1 MSRRDKF
8 YNKENFLFTEQFK
21 KNKSIN
27 LFINKLFLFS
37 NKFHEITQEDF
48 KNGPLIIKEPGHY
61 KLMENIVFEPNKHN
75 MGKPTKQQLNKLP
88 IEFNLGFFAGIIIAC
103 DNVFLNLN
111 NFTFQQSLL
120 FSVQQTFY
128 ANIQIGASPFIKKQG
143 PSKFPD
149 FVKAPNNVVIM
160 NGKLGLSSHHG
171 IHCATGVNKCIITD
185 LEIKEFGV
193 AGIQINGGNSLY
205 INNIHIDN
213 KKSNII
219 FNSNLSFGIFMLP
232 HFEKLL
238 EEKEDCYII
247 IKNKKVYVSELFNKL
262 KNEIDKAF
270 SSIKNNTI
278 YSGPFKNKDAPLYDA
293 NLYGLVLN
301 SKGILINDFKKED
314 LSKINDNHDII
325 LNNIKIKNCISAGTE
340 VIVMTNKKIEH
351 ENLFYGSGI
360 IRGVH
365 GDVVNFESMI
375 NKDRSYKSTLIIDCQ
390 ICLAQFKELLNH
402 NSINIPS
409 SIIKFSQ
416 DKFGN
421 IDKLIQNK
429 DIYIVRGRDSMAHIM
444 KGNIGLFISQGKNI
458 LVTDVYIDNIK
469 NTSKPS
475 LEFGK
480 CTEFT
485 KLASSYGALIS
496 GSSDITFHNTNIENI
511 TSDNGLTETIAFK
524 NNCCNFKI
532 INN

>member
-1 MSRRDKF
+1 MSRRDNF
-8 YNKENFLFTEQFK
+8 FNKEKFLFTDLFK

-27 LFINKLFLFS
+27 LFINKLFLFN
-37 NKFHEITQEDF
+37 NKVTEIRQDDF

-61 KLMENIVFEPNKHN
+61 KLMENIIFEPNKDN
-75 MGKPTKQQLNKLP
+75 MGKPTKEQLKKLP

-111 NFTFQQSLL
+111 NFTFKQSLL

-128 ANIQIGASPFIKKQG
+128 ANIQIGSSPFIKKQG
-143 PSKFPD
+143 PGKFPD
-149 FVKAPNNVVIM
+149 IVKTPNNVVIM

-193 AGIQINGGNSLY
+193 AGIHINGGNSLY

-219 FNSNLSFGIFMLP
+219 FNSNLSFAIFMLP
-232 HFEKLL
+232 HFENLL
-238 EEKEDCYII
+238 
-247 IKNKKVYVSELFNKL
+247 NKKKDCSITIRNEKIMVSELYNKL
-262 KNEIDKAF
+262 RNEIDKAF
-270 SSIKNNTI
+270 LSIKNNTS

-301 SKGILINDFKKED
+301 SKGILINDFKKLD

-325 LNNIKIKNCISAGTE
+325 LNNIKILNCISAGTE
-340 VIVMTNKKIEH
+340 IIVMTNKIVEK
-351 ENLFYGSGI
+351 ENLSYGSGI

-365 GDVVNFESMI
+365 GDVINFESMI

-390 ICLAQFKELLNH
+390 ICLAQYKDLLNH
-402 NSINIPS
+402 NSINVPS

-416 DKFGN
+416 QKFGD
-421 IDKLIQNK
+421 IDKLIKNQ
-429 DIYIVRGRDSMAHIM
+429 DIYIVRGRDSMAHVM

-458 LVTDVYIDNIK
+458 VVTDVYIDNIK

-480 CTEFT
+480 CTEFI

-496 GSSDITFHNTNIENI
+496 GSSDITFNNPNINNI
-511 TSDNGLTETIAFK
+511 ISDNGLTETIAFK